1 MIAVAAIKCF
11 GNHTWY
17 LTEELVPLALF
28 SNTIN
33 VDIKEKMVTKML
45 KLGEGGLC
53 TKRHGTGFG
62 KPTFPMMPTKVTED
76 LSRYVGIDSWSFFK
90 IMKIKTDFLCKS
102 LTDWESDDGYKKAN
116 LIVNSISVVNDA
128 AERGVK
134 LGYDFLGT
142 AVKDERYQRVL
153 QVVENSRHT
162 LQNMQERENC
172 FHLHG
177 TSFFKLNNGTCSNI

>member
-1 MIAVAAIKCF
+1 M
-11 GNHTWY
+11 WY

-33 VDIKEKMVTKML
+33 VDIKEKMVT
-45 KLGEGGLC
+45 LGEGGLY
-53 TKRHGTGFG
+53 TKRHSTGFG

-90 IMKIKTDFLCKS
+90 IMKIKSDFLCKS
-102 LTDWESDDGYKKAN
+102 LTDWESDDGYKKAK

-142 AVKDERYQRVL
+142 AVKEERYQRVL
-153 QVVENSRHT
+153 QVVENSRHNT
-162 LQNMQERENC
+162 TKCKKEKIVFIFMVP
-172 FHLHG
+172 H
-177 TSFFKLNNGTCSNI
+177 SLN

>member
-1 MIAVAAIKCF
+1 M
-11 GNHTWY
+11 
-17 LTEELVPLALF
+17 PLALF

-33 VDIKEKMVTKML
+33 VDIREKMVTKML

-53 TKRHGTGFG
+53 TKRLGTGFG
-62 KPTFPMMPTKVTED
+62 KPTFPMMPTKVTKD

-116 LIVNSISVVNDA
+116 HCVNSISVVNNA

-142 AVKDERYQRVL
+142 AVKEERYQRIL
-153 QVVENSRHT
+153 QVVENSRHMLLPNARKRKLFSSSWYLT
-162 LQNMQERENC
+162 L
-172 FHLHG
+172 
-177 TSFFKLNNGTCSNI
+177 

>member
-11 GNHTWY
+11 GNHMWY

-90 IMKIKTDFLCKS
+90 IMKIKTDFLWKF
-102 LTDWESDDGYKKAN
+102 LTDWESDDGYKKAK

-142 AVKDERYQRVL
+142 AVKEERYQRVL
-153 QVVENSRHT
+153 QVVENSRHSYT
-162 LQNMQERENC
+162 TKCKKEKIVFIFMVP
-172 FHLHG
+172 H
-177 TSFFKLNNGTCSNI
+177 SLN